1 MSDLSDMIGS
11 SLVILIKAFASFDL
25 ETQPTA
31 VPVSSETRTVD
42 VKPTVDFTSILERG
56 SMNLKA
62 LRERRYL
69 KGSNRFNPY

>member
-11 SLVILIKAFASFDL
+11 SLVILIKAFASL